1 MFVKKLFH
9 IIYIFCNFDQNLWK
23 LPIKEL
29 HFIYFA
35 GMQHATFPKIER
47 RKCLDIKENDIVM
60 SSSFIKILKSAIFQ
74 RIFHRKRTF
83 KVETLISFTEQRKRN
98 YFLLYFLS
106 LLCEINL
113 KSLPKIRF
121 YWSLILQ
128 AHCNDYIKSSKM
140 RTDSYLIAA
149 DIINQVRFISNWG

>member
-1 MFVKKLFH
+1 
-9 IIYIFCNFDQNLWK
+9 
-23 LPIKEL
+23 
-29 HFIYFA
+29 
-35 GMQHATFPKIER
+35 MQHATFPKIER
-47 RKCLDIKENDIVM
+47 RKCLDIKENDVVM

-98 YFLLYFLS
+98 YFQLYFLS

-121 YWSLILQ
+121 Y
-128 AHCNDYIKSSKM
+128 
-140 RTDSYLIAA
+140 
-149 DIINQVRFISNWG
+149 